1 MRIKFE
7 EKTAEF
13 CIVFTADANAKG
25 TLDCTAMVKI
35 GDLCVGNIPFV
46 LSWEEIEQVYSTC
59 GVLLQERERSLEL
72 SDEAKAFKEN
82 PTMESALA
90 MMEANKATKDPEN

>member
-1 MRIKFE
+1 MRIKFK

-13 CIVFTADANAKG
+13 CIVLKADSNEKG
-25 TLDCTAMVKI
+25 TLDCTVMVKT
-35 GDLCVGNIPFV
+35 GDLCVWNIPFV

-72 SDEAKAFKEN
+72 SD
-82 PTMESALA
+82 
-90 MMEANKATKDPEN
+90 KDPEN

>member
-7 EKTAEF
+7 EKTVEF
-13 CIVFTADANAKG
+13 CIVLTADANAKG
-25 TLDCTAMVKI
+25 TLDCTVMVKT
-35 GDLCVGNIPFV
+35 GDLCVWNIPFV

-82 PTMESALA
+82 PTMESTRAIIK
-90 MMEANKATKDPEN
+90 ANETTKKS

>member
-7 EKTAEF
+7 EKTVEF
-13 CIVFTADANAKG
+13 CIVLNAEANAKG
-25 TLDCTAMVKI
+25 TLDCTVVVKRK
-35 GDLCVGNIPFV
+35 DLCVWNIPFV